1 MLGEKHVGIRGCG
14 VGAMLFRRRKPA
26 DLWEKTRTLVWPRRS
41 FWRSAQ
47 YFVKRALRLTA
58 TPHAI
63 AAGVAA
69 GVFAS
74 FTPFMGFHF
83 FIAAGLAWCLGGNLV
98 ASAIGTAIGNPLTF
112 PFIWGATLETGRMI
126 LYGGDIPQGA
136 PIHLGKMLS
145 HLEFSQLWE
154 PLLKPMS
161 IGALPLGITFALVF
175 YFLTRWAVFGFREQR
190 RKRLAERARRRANQQ
205 AFGAGTATSS

>member
-1 MLGEKHVGIRGCG
+1 
-14 VGAMLFRRRKPA
+14 MLFRRRKPA
-26 DLWEKTRTLVWPRRS
+26 DLWERARTMVWPRRS

-63 AAGVAA
+63 AAGIAA

-83 FIAAGLAWCLGGNLV
+83 FIAAGLAWCIGGNLV
-98 ASAIGTAIGNPLTF
+98 ASAIGTAVGNPLTF
-112 PFIWGATLETGRMI
+112 PFIWGATLETGRLI
-126 LYGGDIPQGA
+126 LYGRELSHGA
-136 PIHLGKMLS
+136 PIHLGKMLR

-154 PLLKPMS
+154 PVIKPMS
-161 IGALPLGITFALVF
+161 VGALPLGIFFALVF
-175 YFLTRWAVFGFREQR
+175 YFVTRWATFTFREQR
-190 RKRLAERARRRANQQ
+190 RKRLAERARRKAGRQ
-205 AFGAGTATSS
+205 AFDARTATSS

>member
-1 MLGEKHVGIRGCG
+1 M
-14 VGAMLFRRRKPA
+14 
-26 DLWEKTRTLVWPRRS
+26 VWPRRS

-98 ASAIGTAIGNPLTF
+98 ASAIGTAVGNPLTF
-112 PFIWGATLETGRMI
+112 PLIWGATLETGRMI
-126 LYGGDIPQGA
+126 LYGKELSHAA
-136 PIHLGKMLS
+136 PLHLGRMLR

-154 PLLKPMS
+154 PLIKPMS
-161 IGALPLGITFALVF
+161 IGALPLGIFFALVF
-175 YFLTRWAVFGFREQR
+175 YFATRWATVAFREQR
-190 RKRLAERARRRANQQ
+190 RKRLAEKARRRASRQ
-205 AFGAGTATSS
+205 AFDARTATSS

>member
-1 MLGEKHVGIRGCG
+1 M
-14 VGAMLFRRRKPA
+14 
-26 DLWEKTRTLVWPRRS
+26 VWPRRS

-63 AAGVAA
+63 AAGIAA

-83 FIAAGLAWCLGGNLV
+83 FIAAGLAWCIGGNLV
-98 ASAIGTAIGNPLTF
+98 ASAIGTAVGNPLTF
-112 PFIWGATLETGRMI
+112 PFTWGATLETGRLI
-126 LYGGDIPQGA
+126 LYGRELSHGA
-136 PIHLGKMLS
+136 PIHLGKMLR

-154 PLLKPMS
+154 PLIKPMS
-161 IGALPLGITFALVF
+161 VGALPLGISFALVF
-175 YFLTRWAVFGFREQR
+175 YFVTRWATFTFREQR
-190 RKRLAERARRRANQQ
+190 RKRLAERARRKAGRQ
-205 AFGAGTATSS
+205 AFDARTATSS